1 MLLRSSEETKTGKT
15 KTTPSHQIWAR
26 NVTFCWTLSVSPE
39 LDGDGI
45 LVPTGFSIFAPTQ
58 TRSSSAGHSQSIDPV
73 TTRFHQGCC
82 TIIARPSTT
91 VRVSLNWMTFI
102 TYICTFPSPLCG
114 FQRDF
119 VCVILTNIQMSRV
132 VSFGWFCTSELLRK
146 PSYEINGFPPRRD
159 NLSDICVDFEP
170 CKSIGCKT
178 S

>member
-1 MLLRSSEETKTGKT
+1 MGSECHILLDSLRLSGAWWRWHTGT
-15 KTTPSHQIWAR
+15 DWFFD
-26 NVTFCWTLSVSPE
+26 FCTNPNPIVISWPY
-39 LDGDGI
+39 
-45 LVPTGFSIFAPTQ
+45 
-58 TRSSSAGHSQSIDPV
+58 SQSIDPV

-91 VRVSLNWMTFI
+91 FRVSLNWMTFI